1 MRKLLA
7 LLAALLGAF
16 LWQSPAFAQEI
27 GPSPIYCNSTY
38 SVSGQSGPIA
48 QTRIVQNNGSQTIS
62 MCGWNIANTGGAAVT
77 ISFQSG
83 TGTNCGTNTVVG
95 TTAVTVGNGAQNID
109 HDPVASFSIGKGQD
123 LCWTVTGTGNI
134 NAVIF
139 FGAY

>member
-16 LWQSPAFAQEI
+16 LWQSPTFAQEI

-62 MCGWNIANTGGAAVT
+62 MCGWNISNTGGAAVT
-77 ISFQSG
+77 ISFQAG
-83 TGTNCGTNTVVG
+83 TGTNCGTGTIVG
-95 TTAVTVGNGAQNID
+95 TTAVTVSNGAQNID
-109 HDPVASFSIGKGQD
+109 HDPVASFSIPKGMD